1 MLSLNLAFS
10 KPSLDRTQPAR
21 EKEQREWTTTPRKP
35 RGTAPTPIGCSGPA
49 PAPPLPRGPGGGES
63 RASVLPNRLPCGIL
77 HHRQA
82 SMAAQPVSRVVRR
95 VLRAGVRS
103 CSSGAPVTQPCPGEP
118 VVEVSPSASTL
129 FLGEA
134 EVRPLAAQKHPGLSA
149 AAASESGVRS
159 WEGPPSALN

>member
-1 MLSLNLAFS
+1 MDYNSQKA
-10 KPSLDRTQPAR
+10 AR
-21 EKEQREWTTTPRKP
+21 HSAHVDWLLGPRP
-35 RGTAPTPIGCSGPA
+35 LPGPA
-49 PAPPLPRGPGGGES
+49 SASRTRGGES

-77 HHRQA
+77 HSRQA

-118 VVEVSPSASTL
+118 VVEVSPFASTL

-134 EVRPLAAQKHPGLSA
+134 VARRLAAQKHPGPSA

-159 WEGPPSALN
+159 WEGPLSALN

>member
-1 MLSLNLAFS
+1 MDYNSQKA
-10 KPSLDRTQPAR
+10 AR
-21 EKEQREWTTTPRKP
+21 HGAHPDWLLGPRP
-35 RGTAPTPIGCSGPA
+35 RPA
-49 PAPPLPRGPGGGES
+49 PASRTRGGES

-134 EVRPLAAQKHPGLSA
+134 EVRPLAAQKHPGPSA